1 MLVATYTS
9 SVNGGNL
16 TIMLLHDYARQAYRV
31 YKVDMTLTRTD
42 SSSQRMLATIIACMH
57 TVLIQL

>member
-16 TIMLLHDYARQAYRV
+16 TIMLHDYARQAYRV
-31 YKVDMTLTRTD
+31 YKVDMTLTCTD
-42 SSSQRMLATIIACMH
+42 PSSQCMLATIIACMH